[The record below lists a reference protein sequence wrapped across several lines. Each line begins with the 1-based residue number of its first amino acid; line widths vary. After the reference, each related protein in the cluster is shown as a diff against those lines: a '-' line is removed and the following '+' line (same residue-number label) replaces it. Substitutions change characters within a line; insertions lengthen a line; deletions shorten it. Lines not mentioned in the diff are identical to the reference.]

1 MSSGTKRLISVLGLL
16 GDLDSFEYVQ
26 ILKKNLE
33 KLRTNNINLL
43 IIGIGDELSSKQ
55 FSNYTGFPDEF
66 IKLVNDSSLHK
77 ELGCCSGLE
86 LDIEPF
92 LNLILMCIGIKSPG
106 TLREVIRGYTGD
118 KKSLEIFDHDE
129 EILKSLLPNIKGAIF
144 DKAGGTG
151 FLRPFEMATLRL
163 GNMIE
168 VINNWDIYMHNKH
181 CLTQRGGTFLLDE
194 DSKLL
199 FSFRAQGLLGYSEN
213 MSRPIDFLERFSV
226 T

>member
-1 MSSGTKRLISVLGLL
+1 M
-16 GDLDSFEYVQ
+16 
-26 ILKKNLE
+26 
-33 KLRTNNINLL
+33 
-43 IIGIGDELSSKQ
+43 
-55 FSNYTGFPDEF
+55 
-66 IKLVNDSSLHK
+66 
-77 ELGCCSGLE
+77 
-86 LDIEPF
+86 
-92 LNLILMCIGIKSPG
+92 
-106 TLREVIRGYTGD
+106 REVNRGYTGD

-129 EILKSLLPNIKGAIF
+129 EILKSLLPNIKGSIF

-213 MSRPIDFLERFSV
+213 MSRPIDFLEQFSV
-226 T
+226 TS

>member
-1 MSSGTKRLISVLGLL
+1 MKSPTSEATLLTLLKQVSTYPSMSSGTKRLICVLGLL

-26 ILKKNLE
+26 ILKNNLE

-55 FSNYTGFPDEF
+55 FCNYTGFPDEF

-129 EILKSLLPNIKGAIF
+129 EILKSLLPNIKGSIF

-168 VINNWDIYMHNKH
+168 VINNWDIYIFNY
-181 CLTQRGGTFLLDE
+181 F
-194 DSKLL
+194 
-199 FSFRAQGLLGYSEN
+199 F
-213 MSRPIDFLERFSV
+213 
-226 T
+226 